1 MVNGV
6 SRNLPNGIY
15 KTITSESDLKDLVYV
30 IKDFYKEISVD
41 TETTSVDPL
50 TCELV
55 GISISH
61 KEGFGYYIPVQKYLQ
76 QKMLWDD
83 PANFLTV
90 EVVRSYLNQIL
101 EDESISKVLHNAKYD
116 LHVLGRYGFN
126 VSGNIFD
133 TMICAWVLGNVS
145 MARYGLKH
153 LTKTKLGFEMLE
165 YKEVAGNKPFYL
177 VDLPLATQYA
187 AADTDMTL
195 RLKNKEMDVLAN
207 YPSLNNTLN
216 LELAAIPVLKR
227 MEEKGTP
234 LDEEYLEQS
243 GKLLNAQA
251 KILANRV
258 YDEFGCR
265 FNLNSPE
272 QLLQVLNKNKINVTS
287 TDEAALKANEDKH
300 PGIKYILDYR
310 KRLKLKSV
318 YVEGMLNKLKNGRI
332 HTEFYQMLKT
342 GRLSSSSP
350 NLQNIPAYL
359 PDGLPS
365 IRKAFITPP
374 GHKFVSIDYSQLEL
388 RVITHVAEE
397 PYWIEAFKNNFD
409 IHKATA
415 AAVNRIP
422 INDVTDYQR
431 KQAKFTNF
439 GLLYGESAYG
449 LSNRT
454 GMTVDEAEAF
464 IKEYFSVLPR
474 IQDYVQTTKELVK
487 TRKYVETFNGRRL
500 YFRYDANEP
509 KQIAACQ
516 REGINF
522 PIQGGAADIV
532 KASMIEID
540 RLLLGSKFKTELVL
554 QVHDELDFLMPE
566 DEMPVLIPE
575 IVKIMENIF
584 SLKVDLKVDVEYG
597 NNWQDLEKWS

>member
-1 MVNGV
+1 MNN
-6 SRNLPNGIY
+6 RNLPDGVY
-15 KTITSESDLKDLVYV
+15 KTITSESDLKDLVY
-30 IKDFYKEISVD
+30 IINDFYTEISID
-41 TETTSVDPL
+41 TETTSVEPL

-61 KEGFGYYIPVQKYLQ
+61 KVGYGYYIPVQRYLQ

-83 PANFLTV
+83 PSGFLTV
-90 EVVRSYLNQIL
+90 ETVREHLNPIL
-101 EDESISKVLHNAKYD
+101 ANESISKVLHNAKYD
-116 LHVLGRYGFN
+116 LHVLGRYGFEIR
-126 VSGNIFD
+126 GPIFD

-177 VDLPLATQYA
+177 VDLPLATKYA
-187 AADTDMTL
+187 SADTDMTL
-195 RLKNKEMDVLAN
+195 RLKSKEMEVLAN
-207 YPSLNNTLN
+207 YPSLTNTLT
-216 LELAAIPVLKR
+216 LELAAVPALKR

-234 LDEEYLEQS
+234 LDVKYLEQS

-251 KILANRV
+251 RILTNRI
-258 YDEFGCR
+258 YDEFNCR
-265 FNLNSPE
+265 FNINSPD
-272 QLLQVLNKNKINVTS
+272 QLLQILNRNKINVTS
-287 TDEAALKANEDKH
+287 TDEASLKANEDKH
-300 PGIKYILDYR
+300 PGIRSILEYR

-318 YVEGMLNKLKNGRI
+318 YVEGMLSKLRNGRI

-342 GRLSSSSP
+342 GRLSSSGP
-350 NLQNIPAYL
+350 NLQNIPAYSK
-359 PDGLPS
+359 DGLPS
-365 IRKAFITPP
+365 IRQAFVAPV
-374 GHKFVSIDYSQLEL
+374 GCKFVCIDYSQLEL

-415 AAVNRIP
+415 AVVNKIDMS
-422 INDVTDYQR
+422 DVTDYQR

-454 GMTVDEAEAF
+454 GMSKEEAERF
-464 IKEYFSVLPR
+464 IEEYFSVLPK
-474 IQDYVQTTKELVK
+474 IQDYVETTKELVK

-500 YFRYDANEP
+500 YFKYDANEP
-509 KQIAACQ
+509 KQISACQ

-532 KASMIEID
+532 KSAMVEID
-540 RLLLGSKFKTELVL
+540 RLLLGSRFKTELVL

-566 DEMPVLIPE
+566 DEMPILIPR
-575 IVKIMENIF
+575 IVDIMENVF
-584 SLKVDLKVDVEYG
+584 TLKVDLKVDVEYG